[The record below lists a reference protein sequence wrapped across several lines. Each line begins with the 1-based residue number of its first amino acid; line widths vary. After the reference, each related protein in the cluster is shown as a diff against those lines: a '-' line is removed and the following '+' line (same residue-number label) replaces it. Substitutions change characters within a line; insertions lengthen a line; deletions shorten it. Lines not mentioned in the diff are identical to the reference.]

1 MSVFSPKPFSSVWW
15 AFNGHVHTVVS
26 SFSKVKAIPAERI
39 EINTPDNDFLE
50 IDLIDLEND
59 RPIVALFHGLE
70 GSSERF
76 YIRNLMHDLKESG
89 YSTAALNFRG
99 CGSRLNEQRR
109 FYHSG
114 ETSDYAT
121 FFKWIKSRFP
131 EKPIY
136 AVGFSLGGNAL
147 IKSLGEE
154 QGSHPV
160 ERAVA
165 VSPPYDLKAGSLN
178 LEQGFNKVYAHRFLK
193 TLAEKLE
200 RKRVKYPDLP
210 IFNGNTLYTF
220 DDQVTAPIHGFNDAD
235 HYYESCSSKKYLV
248 DVKTPLLLIHSKE
261 DTLCPLSFAPS
272 GIIEENPFITK
283 IFTEKGGHVGFISSP
298 GNWLNE
304 TILHWLQS

>member
-1 MSVFSPKPFSSVWW
+1 MSLFSPKPFKPAWW

-26 SFSKVKAIPAERI
+26 SFSKVNTVQFERI
-39 EINTPDNDFLE
+39 EIDTSDNDFLE
-50 IDLIDLEND
+50 IDLIDLKKD
-59 RPIVALFHGLE
+59 QPVVALFHGLE

-76 YIRNLMHDLKESG
+76 YIRSLMHDLQSSG
-89 YSTAALNFRG
+89 YSSVALNFRG

-121 FFKWIKSRFP
+121 FFNWIKSRFP
-131 EKPIY
+131 ENLIY

-154 QGSHPV
+154 AGSHPV
-160 ERAVA
+160 TRAVA

-178 LEQGFNKVYAHRFLK
+178 LEHGFNKVYAYRFLK

-200 RKRVKYPDLP
+200 RKRIKYPDLP
-210 IFNGNTLYTF
+210 AFNGDTLYEF
-220 DDQVTAPIHGFNDAD
+220 DDRVTAPIHGFDGAD
-235 HYYESCSSKKYLV
+235 HYYETCSSKQFLA
-248 DVKTPLLLIHSKE
+248 DVQTPLLLIHSKE
-261 DTLCPLSFAPS
+261 DTLCPLQFAPFEM
-272 GIIEENPFITK
+272 IEKNPFITRV
-283 IFTEKGGHVGFISSP
+283 FTEKGGHVGFISSP
-298 GNWLNE
+298 RNWINE